1 LVAVA
6 VALEKGSIFTKM
18 RKLVCRLGIEVKFLS
33 GVQGGA
39 AAVTARS
46 ARPRVAGGG
55 LLGEKIVAFSVH
67 RVAGGGLLGAL
78 EDGAGS
84 SA

>member
-33 GVQGGA
+33 GAQGGA

-46 ARPRVAGGG
+46 ARPRVASGG
-55 LLGEKIVAFSVH
+55 LLGEEIVAFSVH
-67 RVAGGGLLGAL
+67 LPRKPSGAL
-78 EDGAGS
+78 EDGGGS